1 MKNIIFDLGGVLFHR
16 NPESTST
23 ELIEFFSFIAD
34 KQMPHFWEEYD
45 RGTQTMD
52 QTIDTLVEIKGCSRE
67 KCVRL
72 VWESIQIQEEIE
84 ATANLI
90 RDLKARGYKLYV
102 LSNMSKEYIKFLRQR
117 EIYALF
123 DGDVVSCEEQTVKP
137 EARIYEILLERF
149 NLDPCE
155 TIFIDDR
162 AANLVVAQTLGIN
175 THLFEKFRSE
185 DCCQDIRKKIYSE

>member
-16 NPESTST
+16 NPESTSS
-23 ELIEFFSFIAD
+23 ELLDFFSFIAN

-52 QTIDTLVEIKGCSRE
+52 QTIDTLVEIKGCTRE
-67 KCVRL
+67 KCERL
-72 VWESIQIQEEIE
+72 VWESIRIQEEIE

-90 RDLKARGYKLYV
+90 KDLKSRGYKLYV
-102 LSNMSKEYIKFLRQR
+102 LSNMSKEYIEFLRKR
-117 EIYALF
+117 EIYSLF

-137 EARIYEILLERF
+137 EPRIFEIILERF
-149 NLDPCE
+149 DLDPKE
-155 TIFIDDR
+155 TLFIDDR
-162 AANLVVAQTLGIN
+162 PANLVAAEKHGIN

-185 DCCQDIRKKIYSE
+185 ACCQDIRNRIY